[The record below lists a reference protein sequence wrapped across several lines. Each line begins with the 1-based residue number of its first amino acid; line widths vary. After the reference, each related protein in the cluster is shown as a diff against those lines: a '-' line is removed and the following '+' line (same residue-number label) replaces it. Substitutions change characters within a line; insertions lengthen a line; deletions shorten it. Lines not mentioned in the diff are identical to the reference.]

1 MALNKTSH
9 VISPKPIFT
18 NINEIKT
25 DEDIHYNSP
34 ETTIYNSN
42 DLDHVS
48 TCLDNLC
55 IISHFCTLTSLDDY
69 VSFLRV
75 HLD

>member
-25 DEDIHYNSP
+25 DEDIHYNPP
-34 ETTIYNSN
+34 ETSIYDSS
-42 DLDHVS
+42 DLDRVS
-48 TCLDNLC
+48 SCLDNLC

-69 VSFLRV
+69 VSFLRD

>member
-1 MALNKTSH
+1 MALKKTSH

-18 NINEIKT
+18 NINQIET
-25 DEDIHYNSP
+25 YEDIHYNP
-34 ETTIYNSN
+34 HETTIYDSG

-48 TCLDNLC
+48 NCLDNLC
-55 IISHFCTLTSLDDY
+55 IISHFCTLSNLDEY
-69 VSFLRV
+69 VSFLRD

>member
-34 ETTIYNSN
+34 ETHLTQ
-42 DLDHVS
+42 
-48 TCLDNLC
+48 DN
-55 IISHFCTLTSLDDY
+55 FFY
-69 VSFLRV
+69 
-75 HLD
+75 